1 MPVTIASANTDTT
14 LTTTLT
20 QVVAAPPTGSDRRV
34 NLTIC
39 NTGSADA
46 TFDLSRYNGTT
57 DYYIGKTVTVAVG
70 KPTVLTD
77 IILKPTFSLRA
88 RASAATTLDFTA
100 DVLTLTVT

>member
-1 MPVTIASANTDTT
+1 MPDSISAANIDTT
-14 LTTTLT
+14 LTTTLAE
-20 QVVAAPPTGSDRRV
+20 VVSAPAIGTDKRV

-39 NTGSADA
+39 NTGATDA

-57 DYYIGKTVTVAVG
+57 DRYIGKTVTVAVG
-70 KPTVLTD
+70 KPAVLND

-100 DVLTLTVT
+100 DVLTRTVT